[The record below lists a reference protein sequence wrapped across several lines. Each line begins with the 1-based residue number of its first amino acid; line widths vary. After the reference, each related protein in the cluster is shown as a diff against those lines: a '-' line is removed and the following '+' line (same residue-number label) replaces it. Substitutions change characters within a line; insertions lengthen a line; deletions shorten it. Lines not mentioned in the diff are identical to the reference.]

1 VSRESSNTVCG
12 KLYGEILQINSPRT
26 KVEIHARTGQC
37 EVFRNIL
44 CVVVMH
50 PCSFYISVH
59 RFSI

>member
-50 PCSFYISVH
+50 PCSFYI
-59 RFSI
+59 